1 MFRTFMIMIVMAI
14 AIAAYIL
21 RKLPNKKSTA
31 IKKELEGKLQAMKEN
46 AIKYRVPVDEMERT
60 KLEKRIKELS
70 AANFNFDAT
79 DFGIFLAAFMIS
91 LYLTGLSKPRAMV
104 IFVLNIM
111 LYGSGLFWGTCIFYR
126 SRLKK
131 EVTMGAM
138 NAKDRKLIYEQMVL
152 KNPEYKKLNM
162 MCDIILPSIVIL
174 AGIISQF
181 MMKH

>member
-1 MFRTFMIMIVMAI
+1 MIMIVMAI

-91 LYLTGLSKPRAMV
+91 LYLTGLSKPRAIV

-111 LYGSGLFWGTCIFYR
+111 LYGSGLFWGACIFYR

-138 NAKDRKLIYEQMVL
+138 NVKDRKLIYEQMVL